1 MILLSTVKIM
11 TTKVPS
17 ETVRPKLLVLQV
29 PHRVTY
35 TNWRG
40 ETAERTIVPINIWY
54 GVSEYH
60 EGEQWFVKAV
70 CRERGEVRDFAM
82 KDLQPNWD

>member
-1 MILLSTVKIM
+1 MLSYSVKIM
-11 TTKVPS
+11 TTHVPS
-17 ETVRPKLLVLQV
+17 EKVRPKHFVMGV
-29 PHRVTY
+29 PHRVVY

-54 GVSEYH
+54 GISEYH

>member
-1 MILLSTVKIM
+1 MLSYSVKIM
-11 TTKVPS
+11 TTNVPS
-17 ETVRPKLLVLQV
+17 EKVRPKHFVMGV
-29 PHRVTY
+29 PHRVVY